1 MNKKENLTFA
11 AFAIALL
18 ACAALILLKLCAIWL
33 ITVIIPA
40 IILWWHYIADQK
52 IETPQINSTIILSLG
67 VVIGYI
73 GYIKLFRHP
82 GQRILSVMLPVI
94 CFVMIS
100 IALFLLF
107 SRVPY
112 SIYQL
117 TFSFVVSIGLIVFL
131 QINKVPHT
139 KQIIGY
145 IPLGRAIKFKAF
157 DYTYLHELK
166 NPMIHNHV
174 DIIVADLSSQALDE
188 EWQRFL
194 AYQVISGMPVYHYL
208 NVYESLTG
216 RSPIQYLHENNLG
229 ALQPKQGYRLI
240 KWLIDIGI
248 VLLSLPIILP
258 LVLVI
263 CLLIMLESSGGPI
276 FVQQRVGQGGKVFNM
291 YKFRSMYI
299 NAPAQSQLMTQ
310 IKDKRI
316 TKVGKWIRQW
326 RVDELP
332 QFINVLKGEMSLIGP
347 RPELPTEVVRLEKEI
362 PFYVYRQI
370 VKPGISG
377 WAQVMQGDGHVE
389 NIQTKLEYD
398 FYYIKNFSFTLDF
411 LIMIKTLQTILTGFG
426 AR

>member
-1 MNKKENLTFA
+1 MIKS
-11 AFAIALL
+11 
-18 ACAALILLKLCAIWL
+18 LLKLCAIWL

>member
-1 MNKKENLTFA
+1 MIKS
-11 AFAIALL
+11 
-18 ACAALILLKLCAIWL
+18 LLKLCAIWL

-40 IILWWHYIADQK
+40 MILWWHYIADQK

-157 DYTYLHELK
+157 DYTDLHELK
-166 NPMIHNHV
+166 NPMMHNHV